1 MSTLSYLN
9 YDDIGAFEGLYQQY
23 QQAPDSVDGGWRYFI
38 EGFEFSKADFSQGN
52 KKVGYHRLTRLL
64 LKPSRYLCWMQPRNT
79 FFKCIMCFE

>member
-23 QQAPDSVDGGWRYFI
+23 QHAPDSVGQGCPDFI

-52 KKVGYHRLTRLL
+52 KKIRMPQAHQIFAETIKVSMLDATW
-64 LKPSRYLCWMQPRNT
+64 KC
-79 FFKCIMCFE
+79 FFHM

>member
-23 QQAPDSVDGGWRYFI
+23 QQAPDSVGQGWRNFI

-52 KKVGYHRLTRLL
+52 KKSRMPQAHLTFAEAIKVFMLDATG
-64 LKPSRYLCWMQPRNT
+64 KC
-79 FFKCIMCFE
+79 FFHM

>member
-23 QQAPDSVDGGWRYFI
+23 QQAPDSVDQGWRNFI

-52 KKVGYHRLTRLL
+52 KKSRCPKLTRLL
-64 LKPSRYLCWMQPRNT
+64 LKPSRYLCWMQPGNA
-79 FFKCIMCFE
+79 FFTCS